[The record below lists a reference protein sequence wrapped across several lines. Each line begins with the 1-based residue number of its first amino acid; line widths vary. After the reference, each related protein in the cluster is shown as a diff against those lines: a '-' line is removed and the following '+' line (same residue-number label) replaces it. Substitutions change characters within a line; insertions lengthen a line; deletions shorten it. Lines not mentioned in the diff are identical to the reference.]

1 MTLRKI
7 ISVNVR
13 SLRDERGWTLEE
25 LGRKS
30 RLTAQYLSKI
40 EKTEDVNITA
50 DNIEK
55 IARGFGITPSELV
68 SPIRQSIATKE
79 SIEKLETA
87 IRLLLGFRKEVSK
100 AKGS

>member
-13 SLRDERGWTLEE
+13 NLRDERGWTLEE

-55 IARGFGITPSELV
+55 ISKGFGISPAELV
-68 SPIRQSIATKE
+68 SATRQPVAPKE
-79 SIEKLETA
+79 SLEKLEKA
-87 IRLLLGFRKEVSK
+87 IQLLLGFRKEVT
-100 AKGS
+100 KGKGV